1 MDLIKDKL
9 VLSKKTVLDLR
20 KLHHNFLLKI
30 IMVEA
35 LSNLLKNFQVKWCL
49 LEVLKIQYQ
58 IVQALIYIQM
68 PLINYVNMILK
79 RLMWFILFTTL
90 TFQRNLSTYR
100 HLIKRIEDKDQG
112 IIMVLIQRIEMVPIQ
127 RIVVKKAYWR
137 EKDLQVEKFQIKMQ

>member
-20 KLHHNFLLKI
+20 KLHHNFLPKI

-137 EKDLQVEKFQIKMQ
+137 EKDLQVEKFLIKMQ

>member
-20 KLHHNFLLKI
+20 KLHHNFLPKI